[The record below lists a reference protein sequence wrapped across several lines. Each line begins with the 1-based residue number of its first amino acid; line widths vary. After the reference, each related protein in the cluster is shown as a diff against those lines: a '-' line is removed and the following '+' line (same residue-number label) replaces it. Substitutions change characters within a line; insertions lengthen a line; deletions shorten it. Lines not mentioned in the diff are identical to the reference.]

1 MKTLARSVLA
11 DPLPPDPRFDPLPA
25 GNEES
30 RAGTRSRLEADARI
44 RTADPFITSE
54 VLYQLSY
61 VGEISSLATLHST
74 GTSSK
79 AVCRSCESSNPPQS
93 GGLSLRPRDW
103 YKNVCGSAAGLP

>member
-1 MKTLARSVLA
+1 MCRKPAWSV
-11 DPLPPDPRFDPLPA
+11 
-25 GNEES
+25 
-30 RAGTRSRLEADARI
+30 EADARI

-79 AVCRSCESSNPPQS
+79 AVCRFCESSNRLQS
-93 GGLSLRPRDW
+93 GGLSLSPSDRS
-103 YKNVCGSAAGLP
+103 KNVCGSGAGLP